1 MNLGQLEDSAF
12 YLYYE
17 WCDEQL
23 RKIESEREHLDQVER
38 QIGRK
43 IEALESP
50 TEFPVL
56 ISHVWS
62 AFITLSN
69 SRSAGFSG
77 PNPITYEQIKAWK
90 DLTETPLASWEVE
103 AIKRLDVVYMGT

>member
-1 MNLGQLEDSAF
+1 LC
-12 YLYYE
+12 E
-17 WCDEQL
+17 WAEHQFKL
-23 RKIESEREHLDQVER
+23 NKPTESGATEREHLEQVER
-38 QIGRK
+38 QTGRK

-50 TEFPVL
+50 TEFPVV

-90 DLTETPLASWEVE
+90 ELTETPLASWEVE
-103 AIKRLDVVYMGT
+103 AIKRLDVVYLGVANG

>member
-1 MNLGQLEDSAF
+1 MC
-12 YLYYE
+12 E
-17 WCDEQL
+17 WAEHQFKL
-23 RKIESEREHLDQVER
+23 NKPTESGATEREHLEQVER
-38 QIGRK
+38 QTGRK

-50 TEFPVL
+50 TEFPVV

-90 DLTETPLASWEVE
+90 ELTETPLASWEVE
-103 AIKRLDVVYMGT
+103 AIKRLDVVYLGVANG